1 MSKADPSTRPGQEA
15 PDAIGII
22 GLGNMGAAI
31 GQRLAERGPVLG
43 FRRTRKSAL
52 DGVTWAES
60 LAEFRHLDQVILCL
74 PSDMA
79 SREVCAE
86 LAQVL
91 RPGALVIET
100 STVSAATVE
109 QCARLLEAAQVRL
122 VDAAVVGG
130 VKAMRAGQS
139 LLLIGGEAADIAAAE
154 PVLRH
159 LSQRRLVFGLRGSG
173 MTAKIANNAVSHA
186 VMVVLVEATALCQAS
201 GVDPEQFT
209 ELLADPGAG
218 LTRPLTHRL
227 RERVFEGN
235 FAGGMSTANALKD
248 SQLALEAAQQARVP
262 LYAISGAHTAYEMAE
277 SRGLGDLDYAAIAQL
292 WAEWIG
298 RPLGPAG
305 QAEPEG
311 AVGEGSADDRPAE
324 TIAAEIARTVPGQ
337 DDGDGGTPQHTEE
350 NLRRFVEAVTAP
362 GEH

>member
-1 MSKADPSTRPGQEA
+1 MSTARPGIRPGQEA

-43 FRRTRKSAL
+43 FRRTGKPTL
-52 DGVTWAES
+52 DGVTRAES
-60 LAEFRHLDQVILCL
+60 LAEFRHLDRVILCL

-79 SREVCAE
+79 SREVC
-86 LAQVL
+86 
-91 RPGALVIET
+91 
-100 STVSAATVE
+100 
-109 QCARLLEAAQVRL
+109 
-122 VDAAVVGG
+122 GG
-130 VKAMRAGQS
+130 VKAMLAGQS

-154 PVLRH
+154 PVLAH

-186 VMVVLVEATALCQAS
+186 VMVVLVEATALCQVS
-201 GVDPEQFT
+201 GVDPERFT

-305 QAEPEG
+305 QAE
-311 AVGEGSADDRPAE
+311 SE
-324 TIAAEIARTVPGQ
+324 TRLT
-337 DDGDGGTPQHTEE
+337 
-350 NLRRFVEAVTAP
+350 
-362 GEH
+362 